1 MRFKSS
7 WRFPVKIAAYIDDDG
22 QLASPYNDGNITLYE
37 SESGNWTPIK
47 DIALAIRADMR
58 LAEVKTAVRQAV
70 AEMDGCTVFVSATT
84 TGLVN
89 VVLQEELGFHTW
101 KSHGACLEQLDVV
114 AAKEAELAA
123 TPPVPVPL
131 DTPFLGRKRCCGS
144 GSERPSSKQSP
155 AAPISLTRNADGSS
169 RVNLIEA
176 LENDASRNSR
186 DVLWPI
192 LSEGAFSR
200 LEILCAHVPRWFAG
214 VLDELGL
221 EAQYLTAK
229 EGVLAVVSRK
239 H

>member
-1 MRFKSS
+1 M
-7 WRFPVKIAAYIDDDG
+7 KIAAYVDDNG
-22 QLASPYNDGNITLYE
+22 QLASPYDAGVITLYE

-70 AEMDGCTVFVSATT
+70 AEMDGCSVFVSATT

-89 VVLQEELGFHTW
+89 AVLQEELGFHTW
-101 KSHGACLEQLDVV
+101 KSGGVCLEQLNVV

-123 TPPVPVPL
+123 TLSTPVPL
-131 DTPFLGRKRCCGS
+131 ETTFLGRKRCCGS
-144 GSERPSSKQSP
+144 GSERLSSKQTP
-155 AAPISLTRNADGSS
+155 AAPISLARGADGSS

-192 LSEGAFSR
+192 LSE
-200 LEILCAHVPRWFAG
+200 V
-214 VLDELGL
+214 
-221 EAQYLTAK
+221 
-229 EGVLAVVSRK
+229 
-239 H
+239 

>member
-1 MRFKSS
+1 M
-7 WRFPVKIAAYIDDDG
+7 KIAAYVDDNG
-22 QLASPYNDGNITLYE
+22 QLASPYDDGVINLYE

-58 LAEVKTAVRQAV
+58 LADVKTAVRQAV

-101 KSHGACLEQLDVV
+101 KSGGACLDQLGVV

-131 DTPFLGRKRCCGS
+131 ETPFLGRKRCCGS
-144 GSERPSSKQSP
+144 GSERLSP
-155 AAPISLTRNADGSS
+155 QRASAAPISLARGANGSS

-192 LSEGAFSR
+192 LSEGAFSQ

-214 VLDELGL
+214 VLEELGL
-221 EAQYLTAK
+221 EAQYRTAR